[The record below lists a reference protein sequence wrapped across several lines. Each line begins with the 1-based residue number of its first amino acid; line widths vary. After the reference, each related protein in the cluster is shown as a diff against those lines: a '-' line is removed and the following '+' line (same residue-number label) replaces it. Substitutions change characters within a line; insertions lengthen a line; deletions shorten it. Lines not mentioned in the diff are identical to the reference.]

1 MRTTGS
7 DGIWAGEGHS
17 FWRIMMRSQQ
27 RRYSGNSGGIPG
39 RGQTG
44 GFLRFRWRA
53 GAAAGA
59 AADAAVGLAV
69 GGLVVVLI
77 QGL

>member
-1 MRTTGS
+1 MTGS
-7 DGIWAGEGHS
+7 DERWVGEERS
-17 FWRIMMRSQQ
+17 FWRIMTRSQR
-27 RRYSGNSGGIPG
+27 RRYFESSGGIPV
-39 RGQTG
+39 RGQTA
-44 GFLRFRWRA
+44 GFQMCHWRA

-69 GGLVVVLI
+69 GGSVVVLI

>member
-1 MRTTGS
+1 M
-7 DGIWAGEGHS
+7 GEGHS

-27 RRYSGNSGGIPG
+27 RHYSENSGGIPV

-44 GFLRFRWRA
+44 GFQRCHWRA

-69 GGLVVVLI
+69 GGSVVVLI